1 MKAMLESDV
10 NVTRISGLLAL
21 CVAMTFGTTA
31 FGAISHSYEDNDAT
45 LVVNV
50 DSGSETMVDTW
61 VTSPDSDSGAT
72 VTKIKKTGAGTLVA
86 VPIPTFTGDFS
97 IEAGVYSY
105 LQVGDFGAT
114 NATASAGVIDIKEN
128 AKILHTSTE
137 SAPPESEKRVLTGK
151 TVNLYGGTVPNIEAT
166 TRCYGMVM
174 GDNMMIVLKA
184 DAIMKMAAWGRSTF
198 KGTVDLDGHVLTIEG
213 YDSLELAG
221 NVINPGKVLVKGT
234 LLLDAGLVFDDSSA
248 GVLEFSGGTFY
259 FTRVTANGWTLR
271 VTNAT
276 VNVYSADSRYGY
288 WDGPVEI
295 VGDKPKLSARN
306 GTTLKLTG
314 PISGSGKLQIGPT
327 WLNLYNAQNTY
338 SGEVKVLGSSGSIVN
353 QGGIGIY
360 NGASCFPYAS
370 TITFTNGARL
380 GFMDDVAA
388 AVPALT
394 FAGGST
400 QSIFGGTYTNRST
413 IAGITKT
420 GSGTLVVDSP
430 VHVTGATTVSEGTL
444 KVPFGTRGGT
454 LGLYEQYCSISNSS
468 QWSHSRAP
476 GDPDVYSGFSPWDAG
491 ADMLREQVDLGVN
504 KDGAVRCYHQYCDS
518 GWGWP
523 SSKDGNTNTKNYY
536 WYHGYVWNHSDSPV
550 TWKLLSGMYP
560 STYVWFGEDHGTTMV
575 FDNNTHTAVPQEVTL
590 QPGPTRIDIA
600 IWGWGGDQSGGYDA
614 KYNKLRLSYAVNTTW
629 TCDEWDP
636 ANPGS
641 KRDDFVL
648 FSQSSITSDVGDDT
662 LFTADV
668 YGEND
673 EHLKTATLPV
683 FDEFVFSAGA
693 TLDLSGNTVFPVA
706 NLTGSPLVTNAPIFK
721 VTNNWTICAAD
732 FPKAD
737 STARNPMV
745 VDGRLVFAAGS
756 TFSVDDESL
765 ICRDGVV
772 VATATGGVQGRPTAA
787 TGSENW
793 SVFVSGNNVLLARRG
808 GLTIV
813 VR

>member
-1 MKAMLESDV
+1 MSRDKFVKPRSMAIIAAMCAAA
-10 NVTRISGLLAL
+10 LAG
-21 CVAMTFGTTA
+21 ATA
-31 FGAISHSYEDNDAT
+31 HGAISHTYEDNDAT
-45 LVVNV
+45 LVVTV
-50 DSGSETMVDTW
+50 DSGSETMDASW
-61 VTSPDSDSGAT
+61 VTAPDSTTGAT
-72 VTKIKKTGAGTLVA
+72 VTKIKKEGAGTLVA
-86 VPIPTFTGDFS
+86 VPIPSFAGDFS

-114 NATASAGVIDIKEN
+114 NIAASAGVIDIKEN

-174 GDNMMIVLKA
+174 GENMTIVLKA
-184 DAIMKMAAWGRSTF
+184 DAIMKMAAWGRATF

-276 VNVYSADSRYGY
+276 VNAYSTDSRFGY

-295 VGDKPKLSARN
+295 LGEKTKMSLRN
-306 GTTLKLTG
+306 NTTLHLNG

-327 WLNLYNAQNTY
+327 WLNLYDSQNTY
-338 SGEVKVLGSSGSIVN
+338 SGEVTVLGSSGSIVN

-370 TITFTNGARL
+370 TIAFTNSARL

-394 FAGGST
+394 FAGDAT
-400 QSIFGGTYTNRST
+400 QSIFGGTHTNRST

-430 VHVTGATTVSEGTL
+430 VHVTGATTVSGGTL

-454 LGLYEQYCSISNSS
+454 LGLYEQYCAISSS
-468 QWSHSRAP
+468 YNWNHSRAP

-504 KDGAVRCYHQYCDS
+504 KDGAVRCYHQYFDT

-523 SSKDGNTNTKNYY
+523 SSKEGSTNTKNYY

-614 KYNKLRLSYAVNTTW
+614 KYDHLRLSYAVNTTW

-648 FSQSSITSDVGDDT
+648 FAQSSITSDAGDDT

-673 EHLKTATLPV
+673 EHLKTAALPV
-683 FDEFVFSAGA
+683 FDDLVFDAGT
-693 TLDLSGNTVFPVA
+693 TLDLSSNTVFQVA
-706 NLTGSPLVTNAPIFK
+706 NLTGSPLVTNAPVFK
-721 VTNNWTICAAD
+721 VTNSWTICAAD

-737 STARNPMV
+737 SAVRHPMV
-745 VDGRLVFAAGS
+745 VDGQLVFASGS
-756 TFSVDDESL
+756 TFSVDNETAIARND
-765 ICRDGVV
+765 VV
-772 VATATGGVQGRPTAA
+772 IATATGGVQGRPVAA
-787 TGSENW
+787 PGFEKFR
-793 SVFVSGNNVLLARRG
+793 VVVEGNNVLLAPG
-808 GLTIV
+808 SGFIIM

>member
-1 MKAMLESDV
+1 MLNHHNCMKPRWAV
-10 NVTRISGLLAL
+10 FAATCAAAL
-21 CVAMTFGTTA
+21 VGASA
-31 FGAISHSYEDNDAT
+31 FGGISHTYEDNDAT

-61 VTSPDSDSGAT
+61 VTSPDSTTGAT

-114 NATASAGVIDIKEN
+114 NATASAGVIDIKEG
-128 AKILHTSTE
+128 AKILHM
-137 SAPPESEKRVLTGK
+137 SASSSPPASEKGVLTGK
-151 TVNLYGGTVPNIEAT
+151 TLNLYGGTTPNTEAS
-166 TRCYGMVM
+166 TRCYGLVM
-174 GDNMMIVLKA
+174 GENMTIVLKA
-184 DAIMKMAAWGRSTF
+184 NAIMSMPTWGRPVY
-198 KGTVDLDGHVLTIEG
+198 KGTIDLGEHTLTIEG
-213 YDSLELAG
+213 HESLELVG
-221 NVINPGKVLVKGT
+221 TVVNPGKILVTGALIT
-234 LLLDAGLVFDDSSA
+234 DNGLVLDDTSTGRLEVA
-248 GVLEFSGGTFY
+248 GGAFFLR
-259 FTRVTANGWTLR
+259 RVTVNGWTLGVADGR
-271 VTNAT
+271 VEAFRANSAWEGPIEISGESSKMAT
-276 VNVYSADSRYGY
+276 TQSQSPLV
-288 WDGPVEI
+288 
-295 VGDKPKLSARN
+295 
-306 GTTLKLTG
+306 LKG
-314 PISGSGKLQIGPT
+314 PISGEGKLQIGPKR
-327 WLNLYNAQNTY
+327 LDLYNSQNTY
-338 SGEVKVLGSSGSIVN
+338 SGKVTVLGSGNPSADS
-353 QGGIGIY
+353 GIGICD
-360 NGASCFPYAS
+360 GAACFPYAS
-370 TITFTNGARL
+370 TIAFTNGASI

-388 AVPALT
+388 SVPELT
-394 FAGGST
+394 FVGDAT
-400 QSIFGGTYTNRST
+400 QSIFGGTHTNRST

-420 GSGTLVVDSP
+420 GSGTLVVDAP
-430 VHVTGATTVSEGTL
+430 VHVTGATTVSGGTL
-444 KVPFGTRGGT
+444 KVPFGTRVGT
-454 LGLYEQYCSISNSS
+454 LGLYEQYCAISNSYN
-468 QWSHSRAP
+468 WSRSRAP

-504 KDGAVRCYHQYCDS
+504 KDGAVRCYHQYTDA

-523 SSKDGNTNTKNYY
+523 SSKEGTTNTKNYY

-614 KYNKLRLSYAVNTTW
+614 KYDHLRLSYAVNTTW
-629 TCDEWDP
+629 ACEEWDP

-648 FSQSSITSDVGDDT
+648 FAQGSITSDVGDDT

-673 EHLKTATLPV
+673 EPLKVATLPV
-683 FDEFVFSAGA
+683 FDNLVFSAGA
-693 TLDLSGNTVFPVA
+693 VLDLSSNTVFQVA
-706 NLTGSPLVTNAPIFK
+706 NLTGSPLVTNAPVFK

-737 STARNPMV
+737 SAVRNPMV
-745 VDGRLVFAAGS
+745 VDGQLVFTAGT
-756 TFSVDDESL
+756 TFSIDDEKAIVRS
-765 ICRDGVV
+765 GVV
-772 VATATGGVQGRPTAA
+772 VATATGGVQGRPVAA
-787 TGSENW
+787 PGFGRWWLVVDGN
-793 SVFVSGNNVLLARRG
+793 SVELCRG

>member
-1 MKAMLESDV
+1 M
-10 NVTRISGLLAL
+10 
-21 CVAMTFGTTA
+21 
-31 FGAISHSYEDNDAT
+31 
-45 LVVNV
+45 
-50 DSGSETMVDTW
+50 
-61 VTSPDSDSGAT
+61 
-72 VTKIKKTGAGTLVA
+72 
-86 VPIPTFTGDFS
+86 
-97 IEAGVYSY
+97 
-105 LQVGDFGAT
+105 
-114 NATASAGVIDIKEN
+114 
-128 AKILHTSTE
+128 
-137 SAPPESEKRVLTGK
+137 
-151 TVNLYGGTVPNIEAT
+151 
-166 TRCYGMVM
+166 
-174 GDNMMIVLKA
+174 
-184 DAIMKMAAWGRSTF
+184 
-198 KGTVDLDGHVLTIEG
+198 
-213 YDSLELAG
+213 
-221 NVINPGKVLVKGT
+221 INPGKVLVKGT
-234 LLLDAGLVFDDSSA
+234 LLLEAGLVFDDSSA

-276 VNVYSADSRYGY
+276 VNAYSADSRFGY

-295 VGDKPKLSARN
+295 LGEKPKLSTRN
-306 GTTLKLTG
+306 NTTLHLTG

-338 SGEVKVLGSSGSIVN
+338 SGEVTVLGSSGSIVN

-380 GFMDDVAA
+380 GFMDDVAT

-394 FAGGST
+394 FAGDAA
-400 QSIFGGTYTNRST
+400 QSIFGGTHTNRST

-430 VHVTGATTVSEGTL
+430 VHVTGTTAVVEGTL

-468 QWSHSRAP
+468 QWSHSLAP

-491 ADMLREQVDLGVN
+491 AEMLREQVNLGVN
-504 KDGAVRCYHQYCDS
+504 KDGAVRCYHQYTDA

-523 SSKDGNTNTKNYY
+523 TSKDGDINTKNYY

-614 KYNKLRLSYAVNTTW
+614 KYKPLRLSYAVNTTW
-629 TCDEWDP
+629 TCDQWDT
-636 ANPGS
+636 ANPGE
-641 KRDDFVL
+641 KLNDFVL
-648 FSQSSITSDVGDDT
+648 FAQSSVTSEIGDDT

-668 YGEND
+668 YGDD
-673 EHLKTATLPV
+673 EIHLKTAALPV
-683 FDEFVFSAGA
+683 FDELAFAGGA
-693 TLDLSGNTVFPVA
+693 ALDLSSNMVFRVGR
-706 NLTGSPLVTNAPIFK
+706 LVGSPTVENAPDFRISG
-721 VTNNWTICAAD
+721 NWTVCAAD

-737 STARNPMV
+737 AAVRNPMTV
-745 VDGRLVFAAGS
+745 VGRLTFERGA
-756 TFSVDDESL
+756 TFSVDDEMA
-765 ICRDGVV
+765 ICRYGVV
-772 VATATGGVQGRPTAA
+772 VATATGGVVGRPAA
-787 TGSENW
+787 APGAGKWRLVVNGNTVELHPNIG
-793 SVFVSGNNVLLARRG
+793 FVM
-808 GLTIV
+808 T

>member
-61 VTSPDSDSGAT
+61 VTSPDSTTGAA
-72 VTKIKKTGAGTLVA
+72 VTKIKKIGAGTLVA
-86 VPIPTFTGDFS
+86 VPIPAFTGDFS

-114 NATASAGVIDIKEN
+114 NTAASAGVIDIKEG
-128 AKILHTSTE
+128 AKILHTSTA

-184 DAIMKMAAWGRSTF
+184 DAIMKMADWGRSTF

-213 YDSLELAG
+213 YESLELAG
-221 NVINPGKVLVKGT
+221 TVINPGKIVVKGT
-234 LLLDAGLVFDDSSA
+234 LMVDAGLVFDPSSA
-248 GVLEFSGGTFY
+248 GTLEISSGTFY
-259 FTRVTANGWTLR
+259 FSRATANGWTLR
-271 VTNAT
+271 CTNAT
-276 VNVYSADSRYGY
+276 VNAYSGDSRLTY

-295 VGDKPKLSARN
+295 VGDKPKLAMRN
-306 GTTLKLTG
+306 NTTLQLTG
-314 PISGSGKLQIGPT
+314 PISGSGKLQVGPA

-338 SGEVKVLGSSGSIVN
+338 SGDVTVLGSSGSIVN

-360 NGASCFPYAS
+360 NGAACFPYAS
-370 TITFTNGARL
+370 TVAFTNGARL
-380 GFMDDVAA
+380 GFMDDVAS
-388 AVPALT
+388 AVPSLT
-394 FAGGST
+394 FAGDST
-400 QSIFGGTYTNRST
+400 QSIFGGTHTNRST

-430 VHVTGATTVSEGTL
+430 VRVIGATTVSEGTL

-454 LGLYEQYCSISNSS
+454 LGLCEEYAAVNASS
-468 QWSHSRAP
+468 QWGGNAP
-476 GDPDVYSGFSPWDAG
+476 PYDAFAPWTSEG
-491 ADMLREQVDLGVN
+491 SSLRERVDLGVN
-504 KDGAVRCYHQYCDS
+504 KDGAVRCYYSYWDS

-523 SSKDGNTNTKNYY
+523 QSKEGSSGSKNYY

-550 TWKLLSGMYP
+550 TWKILSGMYP
-560 STYVWFGEDHGTTMV
+560 STFVWFGDDHGTKMV
-575 FDNNTHTAVPQEVTL
+575 FDNNSKKAMPQEVTL

-600 IWGWGGDQSGGYDA
+600 IWGWGGDGGAYA
-614 KYNKLRLSYAVNTTW
+614 NNYNKLMLSYAVNTTW
-629 TCDEWDP
+629 TCDQWDTE
-636 ANPGS
+636 NPGS

-648 FSQSSITSDVGDDT
+648 FAQSSVTSDAGDDT
-662 LFTADV
+662 LFTADI
-668 YGEND
+668 YED
-673 EHLKTATLPV
+673 DHLKMAALPV
-683 FDEFVFSAGA
+683 FDDLVFDAGT
-693 TLDLSGNTVFPVA
+693 TLDLSSNTVFQVA
-706 NLTGSPLVTNAPIFK
+706 NLTGSPLVTNAPVFK

-737 STARNPMV
+737 STVRHPMV
-745 VDGRLVFAAGS
+745 VDGQLVFTAGS

-765 ICRDGVV
+765 ICREGVV

>member
-1 MKAMLESDV
+1 MKTFDKLV
-10 NVTRISGLLAL
+10 KPRGAL
-21 CVAMTFGTTA
+21 FATICAAALVGASA
-31 FGAISHSYEDNDAT
+31 FGGITHTYEDNDAT
-45 LVVNV
+45 LVVTV
-50 DSGSETMVDTW
+50 DSGSETMDASW
-61 VTSPDSDSGAT
+61 VTAPDSTTGAT
-72 VTKIKKTGAGTLVA
+72 VTKIKKEGAGTLVA
-86 VPIPTFTGDFS
+86 VPIPSFTGDFS

-114 NATASAGVIDIKEN
+114 NATASAGVIDIKEG
-128 AKILHTSTE
+128 AKILHTSTA

-166 TRCYGMVM
+166 TGCYGMVM
-174 GDNMMIVLKA
+174 GENMTIVLKA

-276 VNVYSADSRYGY
+276 VNAYSADSRLTY
-288 WDGPVEI
+288 WDGSVEV
-295 VGDKPKLSARN
+295 VGDKPKLSTRN
-306 GTTLKLTG
+306 NTTLQLTG
-314 PISGSGKLQIGPT
+314 PISGSGKVQVGPA

-338 SGEVKVLGSSGSIVN
+338 SGEVTVLGSSGSIVN

-370 TITFTNGARL
+370 TIAFTNGARL

-394 FAGGST
+394 FAGDAT
-400 QSIFGGTYTNRST
+400 QSIFGGTHTNRST

-454 LGLYEQYCSISNSS
+454 PGLYEEFCAVSNSWQWGAATISNPQGNSF
-468 QWSHSRAP
+468 Q
-476 GDPDVYSGFSPWDAG
+476 PWNVEDR
-491 ADMLREQVDLGVN
+491 MLRERVDLGVN
-504 KDGAVRCYHQYCDS
+504 KDGAVRCYHPHNES
-518 GWGWP
+518 GWSWP
-523 SSKDGNTNTKNYY
+523 PSKEGSTNTKSYF

-550 TWKLLSGMYP
+550 TWKLLSGMAP
-560 STYVWFGEDHGTTMV
+560 STYVWFGEEHDTKILI
-575 FDNNTHTAVPQEVTL
+575 DNNTGTAIPQEVTL

-600 IWGWGGDQSGGYDA
+600 IWGWGGNDGAYDS
-614 KYNKLRLSYAVNTTW
+614 KYKQLRLSYAVNTTW
-629 TCDEWDP
+629 TCDQWDP

-641 KRDDFVL
+641 KLDDFVL
-648 FSQSSITSDVGDDT
+648 FSQSSVTTDAGDDT

-668 YGEND
+668 YEDDNM
-673 EHLKTATLPV
+673 KMAALPV
-683 FDEFVFSAGA
+683 FDDLVFDAGT
-693 TLDLSGNTVFPVA
+693 TLDLSSNIVFQVA

-721 VTNNWTICAAD
+721 VTNNWMICAAD

-737 STARNPMV
+737 STVRRPMV
-745 VDGRLVFAAGS
+745 VDGQLVFAAGS
-756 TFSVDDESL
+756 TFSVDAESL
-765 ICRDGVV
+765 IARDNVV
-772 VATATGGVQGRPTAA
+772 VATATGGVQGRPVAA
-787 TGSENW
+787 PGFEKLR
-793 SVFVSGNNVLLARRG
+793 VVVDGNNVLLTPGRG
-808 GLTIV
+808 FIIV